1 MKTQVKTNGFGGGY
15 TNAATVRSGCRTTD
29 VLLSFDESH
38 HGVACRKE
46 DARQQRQL
54 RTGAPNCSQQL
65 TDDSLTH
72 LPRLA
77 RVSLLAVAA
86 LTLTGIIPM
95 ALCAALIAICD
106 VIGYWPLIPM
116 FAAVLCALWRVVMS

>member
-1 MKTQVKTNGFGGGY
+1 MKTQGKTNGFGGGF

-29 VLLSFDESH
+29 VLLSVDESH

-54 RTGAPNCSQQL
+54 RTGSSNCSRQM
-65 TDDSLTH
+65 TEDSLSH
-72 LPRLA
+72 LPFVA
-77 RVSLLAVAA
+77 RASLTAVAA
-86 LTLTGIIPM
+86 LTLSGVLPM
-95 ALCAALIAICD
+95 ALCALLMAVFD

-116 FAAVLCALWRVVMS
+116 SIGALCALWRVVLS

>member
-1 MKTQVKTNGFGGGY
+1 METQIKTTGFGGGIA
-15 TNAATVRSGCRTTD
+15 NARTMHTGCRTTQVRTRSD
-29 VLLSFDESH
+29 GSNHCV
-38 HGVACRKE
+38 VAAKK

-65 TDDSLTH
+65 TDDSLAH

-77 RVSLLAVAA
+77 RASLLAVAA
-86 LTLTGIIPM
+86 LTLTGILPM

-116 FAAVLCALWRVVMS
+116 FAAVLCALWRVVTS